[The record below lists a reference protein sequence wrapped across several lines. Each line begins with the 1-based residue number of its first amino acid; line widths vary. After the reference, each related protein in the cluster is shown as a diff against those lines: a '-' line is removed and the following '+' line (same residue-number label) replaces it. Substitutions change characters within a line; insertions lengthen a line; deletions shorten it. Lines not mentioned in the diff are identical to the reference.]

1 MSFRFINPCP
11 CLIIMRI
18 DENIAA
24 PLCLSVAAV
33 CQRLRR
39 TQWRHLLRVES
50 LLSPLST
57 VVEIAKDASSALLVT
72 LARTYDCCDRRAEYE
87 RQNMLSPADC
97 SHYNHPFF
105 TGVELFNE
113 VAAHAKYPVQKFWT
127 NRTTV
132 RTPTPRRHSTWSRT
146 QPSRLAIPL
155 SIRLCSW
162 IHRVKAATLR
172 CAQSYVPTMRHP
184 GNSIGKKI
192 THHPSFD
199 ALLLL
204 LSSRTRRVAL
214 VCSMVQQC

>member
-1 MSFRFINPCP
+1 MPASK
-11 CLIIMRI
+11 
-18 DENIAA
+18 E
-24 PLCLSVAAV
+24 
-33 CQRLRR
+33 

-50 LLSPLST
+50 LLSPLGT
-57 VVEIAKDASSALLVT
+57 GVEIAKDASSALLVM

-87 RQNMLSPADC
+87 RQNMLCPADC

-105 TGVELFNE
+105 TGRELFNE
-113 VAAHAKYPVQKFWT
+113 VAAHAKYPVQSVRT

-132 RTPTPRRHSTWSRT
+132 RMPTPRRHSTWSRT

-162 IHRVKAATLR
+162 MHRVKAATLR

-184 GNSIGKKI
+184 RNNIGKKI

-199 ALLLL
+199 ALRLL

>member
-1 MSFRFINPCP
+1 MPFRFINPCP

-18 DENIAA
+18 DEDIPA
-24 PLCLSVAAV
+24 PLCLSVAPV
-33 CQRLRR
+33 CQRLRKHNVCIFCVSRVTTPRLVRCWGSERCQFR
-39 TQWRHLLRVES
+39 T
-50 LLSPLST
+50 PC
-57 VVEIAKDASSALLVT
+57 DACSS
-72 LARTYDCCDRRAEYE
+72 YDCCDRRAEYE
-87 RQNMLSPADC
+87 RQNMLCPADC
-97 SHYNHPFF
+97 SHYNHPFL
-105 TGVELFNE
+105 TGRELFNE
-113 VAAHAKYPVQKFWT
+113 VAAHAKYPVQSVRT

-184 GNSIGKKI
+184 RNNIGKKI